1 MKHNPE
7 ESLRIWPFVFWQ
19 LPVSLGDGCRMSLL
33 LFSGK
38 MLAGK
43 TAHASKTDSRNFKK
57 PLETSD
63 TYACVCVF
71 KSINNHD
78 SSSISAFIL

>member
-1 MKHNPE
+1 MRHNPE
-7 ESLRIWPFVFWQ
+7 ELLRIWPFVFWQ
-19 LPVSLGDGCRMSLL
+19 QPVGLGDGCRMSLL

-43 TAHASKTDSRNFKK
+43 NAHASKTDSHNLKK

-63 TYACVCVF
+63 T
-71 KSINNHD
+71 
-78 SSSISAFIL
+78 